1 VSTLVV
7 YRLTVY
13 SNTHHPT
20 QQQASASTT
29 RTEETFAMSSHLTAQ
44 EAEPGS
50 GVKFDHPAEA
60 NHAITVDDRDA
71 GTVTCSPKRTKVAIM
86 GFATSSRDLAP
97 FDDPE
102 YEIWTLNQLYR
113 HVPRATRHFDI
124 HCNWDEDNV
133 DGTDHRGWIR
143 DSPIPVYMMESHDEF
158 PNAVRYPIERVI
170 GDAGIDYFTSTVAF
184 EVGLAMV
191 EGFKE
196 ISLYGIDV
204 RIPGE
209 SALLKQS
216 YRYGYER
223 EPSWGPLQ
231 MTEVSRRI
239 EYLSTER
246 NKKMALINALD
257 GALAEDER
265 WYVRKMNDLTPEERM
280 KALTEQRGEAMA
292 TLATIDGAIQETTY
306 WRDLYTLRGRGAAVN
321 SMI

>member
-1 VSTLVV
+1 
-7 YRLTVY
+7 
-13 SNTHHPT
+13 
-20 QQQASASTT
+20 
-29 RTEETFAMSSHLTAQ
+29 MSSHLTAQ

-50 GVKFDHPAEA
+50 GVRFDHPADAKHKVTVVDREA
-60 NHAITVDDRDA
+60 GKVKS
-71 GTVTCSPKRTKVAIM
+71 SPKRTKVAIM

-113 HVPRATRHFDI
+113 HVPRSTRHFDI
-124 HCNWDEDNV
+124 HCNWEEGNV

-143 DSPIPVYMMESHDEF
+143 DSPVPVYMMKTHDEF

-170 GDAGIDYFTSTVAF
+170 KDSGIDNFTSTIAF
-184 EVGLAMV
+184 EVGLAMA

-196 ISLYGIDV
+196 IALFGVDLIVGTEYSVQKACLEFWLGMAHARGIEV

-209 SALLKQS
+209 CALLKQS
-216 YRYGYER
+216 YRYGYEK
-223 EPSWGPLQ
+223 EPDWGPLQ
-231 MTEVSRRI
+231 LSEVSRRI
-239 EYLSTER
+239 DYLSTER

-257 GALAEDER
+257 GALSEDER
-265 WYVRKMNDLTPEERM
+265 WYVKKMTDMTPEERM
-280 KALTEQRGEAMA
+280 KSLVEQRGDAMA
-292 TLATIDGAIQETTY
+292 SLSTIDGAIQETTY

>member
-1 VSTLVV
+1 
-7 YRLTVY
+7 
-13 SNTHHPT
+13 
-20 QQQASASTT
+20 
-29 RTEETFAMSSHLTAQ
+29 MSSHLTAQ

-50 GVKFDHPAEA
+50 GVRFDHPAEA
-60 NHAITVDDRDA
+60 GHEVAVVDREKGLVRCAPVSD
-71 GTVTCSPKRTKVAIM
+71 KVAIM

-97 FDDPE
+97 FDDPS

-113 HVPRATRHFDI
+113 HVPRVTRHFDI
-124 HCNWDEDNV
+124 HCNWEEDNV
-133 DGTDHRGWIR
+133 EGTDHRGWIR
-143 DSPIPVYMMESHDEF
+143 EAPIPVYMMEAHDDL
-158 PNAVRYPIERVI
+158 PNAVRFPIERVI
-170 GDAGIDYFTSTVAF
+170 ENAGIDYFTSTVAF
-184 EVGLAMV
+184 EVGLALA
-191 EGFKE
+191 EGFQE
-196 ISLYGIDV
+196 IALYGIDLIVGTEYSVQKACLEFWLGMAHARGVNV

-231 MTEVSRRI
+231 MSEVSRRI
-239 EYLSTER
+239 DHLSTER

-265 WYVRKMNDLTPEERM
+265 WLRKVDELTPEERM

-292 TLATIDGAIQETTY
+292 SLATIDGAIQETTY

-321 SMI
+321 SMV

>member
-1 VSTLVV
+1 
-7 YRLTVY
+7 
-13 SNTHHPT
+13 
-20 QQQASASTT
+20 
-29 RTEETFAMSSHLTAQ
+29 MSSHLTAK

-50 GVKFDHPAEA
+50 GVRFDHQAEA
-60 NHAITVDDRDA
+60 DYRLAIVDANKGIVISEPRRD
-71 GTVTCSPKRTKVAIM
+71 KVALV

-102 YEIWTLNQLYR
+102 YEIWTLNQIYR

-124 HCNWDEDNV
+124 HCNWEEDNV
-133 DGTDHRGWIR
+133 EGTDHRGWIT
-143 DSPIPVYMMESHDEF
+143 DSPIPVYMMETHDEF

-170 GDAGIDYFTSTVAF
+170 EDAGIDYFTSTVTF
-184 EVGLAMV
+184 EVGLAML

-196 ISLYGIDV
+196 IALFGIDLIVGTEYSVQKACLEFWLGMAHARGINV
-204 RIPGE
+204 RIPDE
-209 SALLKQS
+209 CALLKQA

-223 EPSWGPLQ
+223 EPDWGPLQ
-231 MTEVSRRI
+231 MTEVNRRI

-265 WYVRKMNDLTPEERM
+265 WYIKKMNDTTPEERM
-280 KALTEQRGEAMA
+280 KALTEQRGNAMA
-292 TLATIDGAIQETTY
+292 TLATIDGAIQESTY